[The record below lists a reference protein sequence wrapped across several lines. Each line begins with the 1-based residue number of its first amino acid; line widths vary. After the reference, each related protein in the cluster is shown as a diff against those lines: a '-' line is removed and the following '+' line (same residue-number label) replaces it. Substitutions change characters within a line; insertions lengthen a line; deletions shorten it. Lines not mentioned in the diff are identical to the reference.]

1 MIRIEIILGEIRLI
15 DFNEMSKR
23 EYDELGF
30 LFEQR
35 YGTYKPFKEWII
47 VDDDINPYIRQLMD
61 IVYENEVEKIKID
74 TVEKFLFNRI
84 SREESRKI
92 MSLLLRNKIISE
104 QGKLLMSNEKYS
116 EFTHKILDEVKRKEK
131 SAEQERE
138 AKEAKETKE
147 FNIQLFIFY
156 LILLAISI
164 PLCALTF
171 RIFGFALMIPALVMT
186 VALMY
191 KVTR

>member
-1 MIRIEIILGEIRLI
+1 MILGEIKLV

-30 LFEQR
+30 LYEQR
-35 YGTYKPFKEWII
+35 YGPYKPFKEGII
-47 VDDDINPYIRQLMD
+47 VDGDINPYIRQLMD
-61 IVYENEVEKIKID
+61 IAFENEVEKIKID
-74 TVEKFLFNRI
+74 TVEKFLFNRV

-104 QGKLLMSNEKYS
+104 QGKLLMSDEEYS
-116 EFTHKILDEVKRKEK
+116 KFTYKILDEVKRKVK
-131 SAEQERE
+131 SVEQERE

-147 FNIQLFIFY
+147 FNMQLFAFY

-171 RIFGFALMIPALVMT
+171 RIFGFTLMIPALVMT
-186 VALMY
+186 VAIMY
-191 KVTR
+191 KFTR

>member
-1 MIRIEIILGEIRLI
+1 
-15 DFNEMSKR
+15 MSKR

-30 LFEQR
+30 LYEQR
-35 YGTYKPFKEWII
+35 YGPYKPFKEGII
-47 VDDDINPYIRQLMD
+47 VDGGINPYIRQLMD
-61 IVYENEVEKIKID
+61 ITFETEVEKIKID
-74 TVEKFLFNRI
+74 TVEKFLFNKI

-92 MSLLLRNKIISE
+92 LSLLLKNKIISE
-104 QGKLLMSNEKYS
+104 QGNLLMSDEEYS
-116 EFTHKILDEVKRKEK
+116 EFTHKILDEIKRKEK
-131 SAEQERE
+131 LVEQERE

-147 FNIQLFIFY
+147 FDMQLFAFY
-156 LILLAISI
+156 LILLTISI

-191 KVTR
+191 KFTR

>member
-1 MIRIEIILGEIRLI
+1 MV
-15 DFNEMSKR
+15 DFSEMSKR

-30 LFEQR
+30 LYEQR
-35 YGTYKPFKEWII
+35 YGPYKPFKEWII

-92 MSLLLRNKIISE
+92 LSLLLRNKIISE
-104 QGKLLMSNEKYS
+104 QGKLLMSNEEYS
-116 EFTHKILDEVKRKEK
+116 DFTHKILDELKRKVK
-131 SAEQERE
+131 SAEHESE

-156 LILLAISI
+156 LILLAISML
-164 PLCALTF
+164 LCTLTF
-171 RIFGFALMIPALVMT
+171 RVFGFALMIPAFVMT
-186 VALMY
+186 IALVY
-191 KVTR
+191 KFTR

>member
-1 MIRIEIILGEIRLI
+1 MI
-15 DFNEMSKR
+15 DFNKMNKR

-30 LFEQR
+30 LYEQR
-35 YGTYKPFKEWII
+35 YGPYKPFKEGII
-47 VDDDINPYIRQLMD
+47 VDGDINPYIRQLMD
-61 IVYENEVEKIKID
+61 IAFENEVEKIKID

-104 QGKLLMSNEKYS
+104 QGKLLMSDEEYS
-116 EFTHKILDEVKRKEK
+116 EFTHKIVDEIKRKVK

-138 AKEAKETKE
+138 AKEAKE
-147 FNIQLFIFY
+147 FSIQLFAFY
-156 LILLAISI
+156 LILLVVSI

-171 RIFGFALMIPALVMT
+171 KTFGYALMIPALVMT

-191 KVTR
+191 KFTR